1 MSAMSTRGTDFLYK
15 WIVAN

>member
-15 WIVAN
+15 WI